1 MSEHQFYY
9 LEFTSLWRNSFSPLE
24 REVLILSAPKYPLK
38 SLEKTLTVLETL
50 VSSEESLSLM
60 EISSASGLGKGNV
73 HRILD
78 TLRANGY
85 VRQDSPNRKYG
96 IGVKLIELGSKIK
109 LEAFLRSIVLAPLE
123 DVFHQC
129 NETVNAAVLEA
140 NQIKYIVR
148 LEPEH
153 YLRVSI
159 KEGTRFPAHTTA
171 IGKVLLAMLSDK
183 ELQEIYP
190 SDDALKKLAL
200 DSYVSLDAVL
210 KEVRRVRRTGLAYD
224 YEETILGV
232 HCVAV
237 PIRNLPNGT
246 LLAVGISGPKARM
259 TPKKI
264 EAHSTLLIKAAEYIS
279 GRFVES

>member
-1 MSEHQFYY
+1 MA
-9 LEFTSLWRNSFSPLE
+9 
-24 REVLILSAPKYPLK
+24 APKYPLK

-60 EISSASGLGKGNV
+60 DISNETGLGKGNV

-85 VRQDSPNRKYG
+85 VRQEATTRKYG
-96 IGVKLIELGSKIK
+96 IGSKLIELGSSIK
-109 LEAFLRSIVLAPLE
+109 LEAFLRSIILPPLK
-123 DVFHQC
+123 DVFEKC
-129 NETVNAAVLEA
+129 NETVNAAILEA

-171 IGKVLLAMLSDK
+171 IGKVLLSMLTDE
-183 ELQEIYP
+183 ELHTIYP
-190 SDDALKKLAL
+190 SSDALKKLASG
-200 DSYVSLDAVL
+200 SYVSLDEVL
-210 KEVRRVRRTGLAYD
+210 KEIKRVRRTGLAYD
-224 YEETILGV
+224 YEATIQGV

-246 LLAVGISGPKARM
+246 LLAVGISGPKSRM

-264 EAHSTLLIKAAEYIS
+264 EEHAARLTKAAEFIS
-279 GRFVES
+279 DRFSDS

>member
-1 MSEHQFYY
+1 M
-9 LEFTSLWRNSFSPLE
+9 NP
-24 REVLILSAPKYPLK
+24 PKYPLK
-38 SLEKTLTVLETL
+38 SLEKTLNVFETL

-60 EISSASGLGKGNV
+60 EISEASGLGKGNV

-85 VRQDSPNRKYG
+85 VRQEVSTRKYG
-96 IGVKLIELGSKIK
+96 IGVKLIELGSSIK
-109 LEAFLRSIVLAPLE
+109 LEAFLRSIVLAPLKK
-123 DVFHQC
+123 VFEEC
-129 NETVNAAVLEA
+129 NETVNAAILEA

-153 YLRVSI
+153 FLRVSI
-159 KEGTRFPAHTTA
+159 REGTRFPAHSTA

-183 ELQEIYP
+183 DLREIYP
-190 SDDALKKLAL
+190 SDDGLKKLAL
-200 DSYVSLDAVL
+200 EYYVSLDAVL
-210 KEVRRVRRTGLAYD
+210 KEVRRVRQTGLAYD
-224 YEETILGV
+224 YEETIQGV

-237 PIRNLPNGT
+237 PIRNLPDGT

-264 EAHSTLLIKAAEYIS
+264 KEHSALLIQAAGYIS
-279 GRFVES
+279 DRFSES